1 MMEGWGSRTERRL
14 EVRAE
19 LGAAGEGDGGDS
31 STTGPRLHRRWGHIC
46 AAERGDNH
54 QRCGCGE
61 GRGRMWGEHGAAPP
75 PPTATGCVPSP
86 PLAPFLGMRWAHGDT
101 DLGVTHGDPVAV
113 LCQISHRSDRK
124 DVTVRS
130 WDSAVAN
137 RGGGTAGLI
146 IIRC

>member
-1 MMEGWGSRTERRL
+1 MG
-14 EVRAE
+14 RARSCTPP
-19 LGAAGEGDGGDS
+19 LQLRDV
-31 STTGPRLHRRWGHIC
+31 
-46 AAERGDNH
+46 
-54 QRCGCGE
+54 
-61 GRGRMWGEHGAAPP
+61 PP
-75 PPTATGCVPSP
+75 PP
-86 PLAPFLGMRWAHGDT
+86 APFLGMRWAHGDT
-101 DLGVTHGDPVAV
+101 DLGVTHGDPVAA